1 MNKKRV
7 LAMLLA
13 GTMCASL
20 AGCGG
25 SNGSLNAGS
34 TAANGKYNVS
44 VILKTLSA
52 EYWQY
57 VKSGAEAYA
66 KENPDVVSVDVKG
79 PSSKPRSTKCRT

>member
-25 SNGSLNAGS
+25 SNGSSNAGS

-52 EYWQY
+52 
-57 VKSGAEAYA
+57 
-66 KENPDVVSVDVKG
+66 
-79 PSSKPRSTKCRT
+79 